1 MALND
6 LIKAKREEIIRIAAR
21 HGADNVRLFG
31 SAARGEAGPFSDV
44 DLLVEMLPDHSPWFP
59 AGLTVDLEDLLG
71 RRVHV
76 VTPRALHPYI
86 RERVLKEAVP
96 L

>member
-21 HGADNVRLFG
+21 HGAYNVRLFG
-31 SAARGEAGPFSDV
+31 SAARGEAGPSSDV
-44 DLLVEMLPDHSPWFP
+44 DLLVETRPDHAPWFP

-71 RRVHV
+71 HRVHV

-86 RERVLKEAVP
+86 REAVLKEAVP